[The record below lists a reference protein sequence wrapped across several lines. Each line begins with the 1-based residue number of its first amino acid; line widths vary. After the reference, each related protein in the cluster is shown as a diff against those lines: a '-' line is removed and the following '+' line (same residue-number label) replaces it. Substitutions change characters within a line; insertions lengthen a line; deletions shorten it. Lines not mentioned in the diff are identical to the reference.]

1 MHSLGIVDITNEAT
15 PKLDTSFFAGFDLQT
30 IFPFEDKLFLGSA
43 IGMFMFDVSDPVH
56 PVSVGEFSHGRAC
69 DPVIT
74 DGHYAYVTLHAG
86 DYCGGSANELDVID
100 VNDLKNSKLVKT
112 YPLTK
117 PTGLSKDGD
126 LLFICDGTDVKVYN
140 AANPADLKLL
150 QQITSKDPY
159 DVISGDKKAMVV
171 CPDGLYQYDYSDV
184 GNIKQLSFFSI
195 KN

>member
-1 MHSLGIVDITNEAT
+1 
-15 PKLDTSFFAGFDLQT
+15 
-30 IFPFEDKLFLGSA
+30 
-43 IGMFMFDVSDPVH
+43 
-56 PVSVGEFSHGRAC
+56 
-69 DPVIT
+69 
-74 DGHYAYVTLHAG
+74 LHAG
-86 DYCGGSANELDVID
+86 DGCGVDANELNVID
-100 VNDLKNSKLVKT
+100 VNDLKNSKLIRT

-140 AANPADLKLL
+140 AANPGDLRLL
-150 QQITSKDPY
+150 QKITSKDPY

-184 GNIKQLSFFSI
+184 NNIRQLSFFSI